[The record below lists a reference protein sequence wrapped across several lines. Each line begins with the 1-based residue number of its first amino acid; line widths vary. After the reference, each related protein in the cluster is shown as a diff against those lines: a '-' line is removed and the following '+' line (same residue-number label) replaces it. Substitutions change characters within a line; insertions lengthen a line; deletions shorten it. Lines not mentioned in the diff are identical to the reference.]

1 MILQQFGCKKYD
13 ERSIKLAETQQHNC
27 ESVESIPLADPQG
40 SGGKETDLNQS
51 GSVN

>member
-13 ERSIKLAETQQHNC
+13 ERSIKLAES
-27 ESVESIPLADPQG
+27 ESIESIPLADPQG
-40 SGGKETDLNQS
+40 SGGKETDLNRS